1 MKIRNKKAWKT
12 AQWEYEE
19 LVAQGMMPFFGDRL
33 PPEEII
39 EQLEMIIK
47 DCPNFYP
54 ALLDLE
60 LRKLAAGGNGGAERR
75 LEEGF
80 YHLLELAEPEHMEE
94 ELDNLIEN
102 LEKLWRFDL
111 SSRFLKVLVERHPR
125 NASFQ
130 DSLAHATARTGDV
143 NGALHYV
150 DKAVELE
157 PENPHFRS
165 NQGWLHM
172 MAGNLEE
179 AREALEAAAGLDP
192 VNEVV
197 KGNLEIYDYL
207 KEHGGNYFDYLLRP
221 AERERIEQLADEEA
235 WEEVD
240 RLCASYNT
248 CRFEAMAQAFLQG
261 DEGNVSRLADKL
273 ATLRE
278 FFGFVGKV
286 DQDGHLNEDLAF
298 IHEYFEPIMHK
309 FIFKFYDID
318 REMIEEIYEALIEYY
333 NFLASRKLVPF
344 EDLKR
349 FQKKIFAMKK
359 KLLEKMQRY
368 NQIRHND
375 DISDEEKEVIREELF
390 EGDHVWPF
398 L

>member
-33 PPEEII
+33 SPEEII

-47 DCPNFYP
+47 DCPHFYP

-60 LRKLAAGGNGGAERR
+60 LRKLTAGGNGGAERR

-94 ELDNLIEN
+94 ELDTLIEN

-111 SSRFLKVLVERHPR
+111 SKRFLEVLVERHPR

-150 DKAVELE
+150 NKAVELE

-179 AREALEAAAGLDP
+179 AREALEAAARLDP

-207 KEHGGNYFDYLLRP
+207 NAHGGNYLDYLLRP
-221 AERERIEQLADEEA
+221 AEKKKIEELGNEEA

-240 RLCASYNT
+240 RLCALYND

-261 DEGNVSRLADKL
+261 DAGNVSRLADKL

-278 FFGFVGKV
+278 FFGFVRKV
-286 DQDGHLNEDLAF
+286 DQDANLNEDLTF

-309 FIFKFYDID
+309 FIFKFSDID

-333 NFLASRKLVPF
+333 SFLASRELVPS
-344 EDLKR
+344 EDFKR
-349 FQKKIFAMKK
+349 FQKKILGMKK
-359 KLLEKMQRY
+359 VLIKKMQRY
-368 NQIRHND
+368 NQIRHNN

-390 EGDHVWPF
+390 DGDHVWPF